1 MARNDCPL
9 CEGTKVLQIAS
20 TNIKGRCDFC
30 NARGEIPRPENF
42 DTGKERPGVI
52 TRIANFFGN
61 GDA

>member
-1 MARNDCPL
+1 M
-9 CEGTKVLQIAS
+9 QIAS
-20 TNIKGRCDFC
+20 TNIKAPCNFC